1 MIEYSPDQQSAMH
14 ALKSGQNVFL
24 TGKAGTGKT
33 TILNRFIEWAIEN
46 KKNMIVCAST
56 GAAAQRITATKAC
69 TIHRAFGLKKEPIV
83 PPPKK
88 AKKEIA
94 AADIIIVDEISMCRI
109 DLFEHIAYAIQFANR
124 ENESRE
130 MRLAKKEKR
139 EPVFKTI
146 QLIVTGDFSQLEPVL
161 TSKDREVF
169 RMRYKTKLFAFESRM
184 WKEMNFAN
192 IELTTVHRTISDAEY
207 TDALNEI
214 RDGSDPF
221 GCVDWFNFNTAD
233 DPFTGPDSIIL
244 CGKNATAT
252 EKNATRLNQL
262 NGEEF
267 QSMAEITGDA
277 DMASTNAEYDLR
289 FKIGAKV
296 MMLTNGPGYYNGSF
310 GTIEGFYPNDDD
322 EAFDEGPRVK
332 IRLEDSGDVAY
343 VEKYKWD
350 VVQPVVKT
358 KKIRYKEVDPD
369 TGVEIE
375 KIREEEV
382 IETETVGSV
391 EQFPFKLAWA
401 ITIHKSQGMTLK
413 CGVNL
418 YPEFFANGQ
427 LYVALSRV
435 DRRDH
440 IYINGL
446 LDYKDLRT
454 SAKVRKFYGGI

>member
-1 MIEYSPDQQSAMH
+1 MIEYSPDQQSAMR

-69 TIHRAFGLKKEPIV
+69 TIHRAFGLKKEPIAL
-83 PPPKK
+83 PPKK

-109 DLFEHIAYAIQFANR
+109 DLFEHIAYAIQLANAENQNR
-124 ENESRE
+124 EQ
-130 MRLAKKEKR
+130 RLARKEKR
-139 EPVFKTI
+139 DPVFKAI
-146 QLIVTGDFSQLEPVL
+146 QLIVTGDFAQLEPVL
-161 TSKDREVF
+161 TVKDKRAF
-169 RMRYKTKLFAFESRM
+169 QARYKTKLFAFESRM
-184 WKEMNFAN
+184 WNAMNFAN
-192 IELTTVHRTISDAEY
+192 IELSTVHRTISDVEY
-207 TDALNEI
+207 TDALNEV

-233 DPFTGPDSIIL
+233 SPFTGPDSIIL
-244 CGKNATAT
+244 CGKNATAK
-252 EKNATRLNQL
+252 EKNDARLNQL
-262 NGEEF
+262 GGEEF

-296 MMLTNGPGYYNGSF
+296 MLLTNGPGYFNGSF

-332 IRLEDSGDVAY
+332 IRLEDSGDIVY

-350 VVQPVVKT
+350 VVQPVVK
-358 KKIRYKEVDPD
+358 KKTVKYKELDPE
-369 TGVEIE
+369 TGKEVE
-375 KIREEEV
+375 KVREEEV
-382 IETETVGSV
+382 IETESVGAV

-435 DRRDH
+435 DKRDH

>member
-161 TSKDREVF
+161 TSKDKEVF

-244 CGKNATAT
+244 CGKNATAA
-252 EKNATRLNQL
+252 EKNAARLNQL
-262 NGEEF
+262 SGEEF

-296 MMLTNGPGYYNGSF
+296 MMLTNGPGYFNGSF
-310 GTIEGFYPNDDD
+310 GTIEGYYPNDDFDD
-322 EAFDEGPRVK
+322 EDPRVV
-332 IRLEDSGDVAY
+332 IRLDDSGDIAY

>member
-1 MIEYSPDQQSAMH
+1 MIEYSPDQQSAMR

-56 GAAAQRITATKAC
+56 GAAAQRITSTKAC

-83 PPPKK
+83 LPPRK

-130 MRLAKKEKR
+130 VRLAKKEKR

-161 TSKDREVF
+161 TSKDKEVF
-169 RMRYKTKLFAFESRM
+169 RIRYKTKLFAFESRM

-244 CGKNATAT
+244 CGKNATAA
-252 EKNATRLNQL
+252 EKNAARLNQL
-262 NGEEF
+262 SGEEF
-267 QSMAEITGDA
+267 QSIAEITGDA

-289 FKIGAKV
+289 FKIGARI

-350 VVQPVVKT
+350 VVQPVVK
-358 KKIRYKEVDPD
+358 KKTVKYKELDPE
-369 TGVEIE
+369 TGKEVE
-375 KIREEEV
+375 KVREEEV
-382 IETETVGSV
+382 IETESVGAV

-435 DRRDH
+435 DKRDH

>member
-1 MIEYSPDQQSAMH
+1 MR

-69 TIHRAFGLKKEPIV
+69 TIHRAFGLKKEPIAL
-83 PPPKK
+83 PPKK

-109 DLFEHIAYAIQFANR
+109 DLFEHIAYAIQLANAENQNR
-124 ENESRE
+124 EQ
-130 MRLAKKEKR
+130 RLARKEKR
-139 EPVFKTI
+139 DPVFKAI
-146 QLIVTGDFSQLEPVL
+146 QLIVTGDFAQLEPVL
-161 TSKDREVF
+161 TVKDKRAF
-169 RMRYKTKLFAFESRM
+169 QARYKTKLFAFESRM
-184 WKEMNFAN
+184 WNAMNFAN
-192 IELTTVHRTISDAEY
+192 IELSTVHRTISDVEY
-207 TDALNEI
+207 TDALNEV

-233 DPFTGPDSIIL
+233 SPFTGPDSIIL
-244 CGKNATAT
+244 CGKNATAK
-252 EKNATRLNQL
+252 EKNDARLNQL
-262 NGEEF
+262 GGEEF

-296 MMLTNGPGYYNGSF
+296 MLLTNGPGYFNGSF

-332 IRLEDSGDVAY
+332 IRLEDSGDIVY

-350 VVQPVVKT
+350 VVQPVVK
-358 KKIRYKEVDPD
+358 KKTVKYKELDPE
-369 TGVEIE
+369 TGKEVE
-375 KIREEEV
+375 KVREEEV
-382 IETETVGSV
+382 IETESVGAV

-435 DRRDH
+435 DKRDH

>member
-1 MIEYSPDQQSAMH
+1 MIEYSADQQAALY
-14 ALKSGQNVFL
+14 ALKGGQNVFL

-33 TILNRFIEWAIEN
+33 TIINHFIDWALEN
-46 KKNMIVCAST
+46 DKNLIVCAST
-56 GAAAQRITATKAC
+56 GAAAQRITSTKAC

-83 PPPKK
+83 LPPKK

-109 DLFEHIAYAIQFANR
+109 DLFEHIAYAIQLANAENQNR
-124 ENESRE
+124 EQ
-130 MRLAKKEKR
+130 RLARKEKR
-139 EPVFKTI
+139 DPVFKTI
-146 QLIVTGDFSQLEPVL
+146 QLIVTGDFAQLEPVL
-161 TSKDREVF
+161 TDKDKRAF
-169 RMRYKTKLFAFESRM
+169 QARYKTKLFAFESRM
-184 WKEMNFAN
+184 WNAMNFAN
-192 IELTTVHRTISDAEY
+192 IELSTVHRTISDAEY
-207 TDALNEI
+207 TDALNEV

-233 DPFTGPDSIIL
+233 SPFTGPDSIIL
-244 CGKNATAT
+244 CGKNATAK
-252 EKNATRLNQL
+252 EKNDARLNQL
-262 NGEEF
+262 GGEEY
-267 QSMAEITGDA
+267 QCMAEITGDA

-289 FKIGAKV
+289 FKIGARI

-350 VVQPVVKT
+350 VVQPVVK
-358 KKIRYKEVDPD
+358 KKTVKYKELDPE
-369 TGVEIE
+369 TGKEVE
-375 KIREEEV
+375 KVREEEV
-382 IETETVGSV
+382 IETESVGAV

-435 DRRDH
+435 DKRDH

>member
-1 MIEYSPDQQSAMH
+1 MIEYSADQQAALY
-14 ALKSGQNVFL
+14 ALKGGQNVFL

-33 TILNRFIEWAIEN
+33 TIINHFIDWALEN
-46 KKNMIVCAST
+46 DKNLIVCAST
-56 GAAAQRITATKAC
+56 GAAAQRITSTKAC

-83 PPPKK
+83 LPPKK

-109 DLFEHIAYAIQFANR
+109 DLFEHIAYAIQLANAENQNR
-124 ENESRE
+124 EQ
-130 MRLAKKEKR
+130 RLARKEKR
-139 EPVFKTI
+139 DPVFKAI
-146 QLIVTGDFSQLEPVL
+146 QLIVTGDFAQLEPVL
-161 TSKDREVF
+161 TDKDKRAF
-169 RMRYKTKLFAFESRM
+169 QARYKTKLFAFESRM
-184 WKEMNFAN
+184 WNAMNFAN
-192 IELTTVHRTISDAEY
+192 IELSTVHRTISDAEY
-207 TDALNEI
+207 TDALNEV

-233 DPFTGPDSIIL
+233 SPFTGPDSIIL
-244 CGKNATAT
+244 CGKNATAK
-252 EKNATRLNQL
+252 EKNDARLNQL
-262 NGEEF
+262 GGEEY
-267 QSMAEITGDA
+267 QCMAEITGDA

-296 MMLTNGPGYYNGSF
+296 MMLTNGPGYFNGSF
-310 GTIEGFYPNDDD
+310 GTIERFYPNDDD
-322 EAFDEGPRVK
+322 EFDAGPRVV
-332 IRLEDSGDVAY
+332 IRLDDSGDTAC

-350 VVQPVVKT
+350 VVQPVVK
-358 KKIRYKEVDPD
+358 KKTVKYKELDPE
-369 TGVEIE
+369 TGKEVE
-375 KIREEEV
+375 KVLEEEV
-382 IETETVGSV
+382 IETESVGAV

>member
-1 MIEYSPDQQSAMH
+1 MIEYSADQQA
-14 ALKSGQNVFL
+14 ALYTLKGGQNVFL

-33 TILNRFIEWAIEN
+33 TIINHFIDWALEN
-46 KKNMIVCAST
+46 DKNLIVCAST
-56 GAAAQRITATKAC
+56 GAAAQRITSTKAC

-83 PPPKK
+83 LPPKK

-109 DLFEHIAYAIQFANR
+109 DLFEHIAYAIQLANAENQNR
-124 ENESRE
+124 EQ
-130 MRLAKKEKR
+130 RLARKEKR
-139 EPVFKTI
+139 DPVFKAI
-146 QLIVTGDFSQLEPVL
+146 QLIVTGDFAQLEPVL
-161 TSKDREVF
+161 TDKDKRAF
-169 RMRYKTKLFAFESRM
+169 QARYKTKLFAFESRM
-184 WKEMNFAN
+184 WNAMNFAN
-192 IELTTVHRTISDAEY
+192 IELSTVHRTISDAEY
-207 TDALNEI
+207 TDALNEV

-233 DPFTGPDSIIL
+233 SPFTGPDSIIL
-244 CGKNATAT
+244 CGKNATAK
-252 EKNATRLNQL
+252 EKNDARLNQL
-262 NGEEF
+262 GGEEY
-267 QSMAEITGDA
+267 QCMAEITGDA

-289 FKIGAKV
+289 FKIGARI

-350 VVQPVVKT
+350 VVQPVVK
-358 KKIRYKEVDPD
+358 KKTVKYKELDPE
-369 TGVEIE
+369 TGKEVE
-375 KIREEEV
+375 KVREEEV
-382 IETETVGSV
+382 IETESVGAV

-418 YPEFFANGQ
+418 CPEFFANGQ

-435 DRRDH
+435 DKRDH

>member
-1 MIEYSPDQQSAMH
+1 MIEYSPDQQSAMR

-83 PPPKK
+83 LPPKK

-109 DLFEHIAYAIQFANR
+109 DLFEHIAYAIQLANAENQNR
-124 ENESRE
+124 EQ
-130 MRLAKKEKR
+130 RLARKEKR
-139 EPVFKTI
+139 DPVFKAI
-146 QLIVTGDFSQLEPVL
+146 QLIVTGDFAQLEPVL
-161 TSKDREVF
+161 TDKDKRAF
-169 RMRYKTKLFAFESRM
+169 QARYKTKLFAFESRM
-184 WKEMNFAN
+184 WNAMNFAN
-192 IELTTVHRTISDAEY
+192 IELSTVHRTISDAEY
-207 TDALNEI
+207 TDALNEV

-233 DPFTGPDSIIL
+233 SPFTGPDSIIL
-244 CGKNATAT
+244 CGKNATAK
-252 EKNATRLNQL
+252 EKNDARLNQL
-262 NGEEF
+262 GGEEY
-267 QSMAEITGDA
+267 QCMAEITGDA

-289 FKIGAKV
+289 FKIGARI

-332 IRLEDSGDVAY
+332 IRLEDSGDIVY

-350 VVQPVVKT
+350 VVQPVVK
-358 KKIRYKEVDPD
+358 KKTVKYKELDPE
-369 TGVEIE
+369 TGKEVE
-375 KIREEEV
+375 KVREEEV
-382 IETETVGSV
+382 IETESVGAV

-435 DRRDH
+435 DKRDH

>member
-1 MIEYSPDQQSAMH
+1 MIEYSPDQQSAMR

-33 TILNRFIEWAIEN
+33 TILNRFIGWAIEN

-161 TSKDREVF
+161 TSKDREAF

-244 CGKNATAT
+244 CGKNATAA
-252 EKNATRLNQL
+252 EKNAARLNQL
-262 NGEEF
+262 SGEEF

-289 FKIGAKV
+289 FKIGARI

-332 IRLEDSGDVAY
+332 IRLEDSGDTAY

-350 VVQPVVKT
+350 VVQPVVK
-358 KKIRYKEVDPD
+358 KKTVKYKELDPE
-369 TGVEIE
+369 TGKEVEKVRE
-375 KIREEEV
+375 KEA
-382 IETETVGSV
+382 IETESVGAV

>member
-1 MIEYSPDQQSAMH
+1 MIEYSPDQQSAMR

-33 TILNRFIEWAIEN
+33 TILNRFIEWALEN
-46 KKNMIVCAST
+46 DKNLIVCAST
-56 GAAAQRITATKAC
+56 GAAAQRITSTKAC

-83 PPPKK
+83 LPPKK

-109 DLFEHIAYAIQFANR
+109 DLFEHIAYAIQLANAENQNR
-124 ENESRE
+124 EQ
-130 MRLAKKEKR
+130 RLARKEKR
-139 EPVFKTI
+139 DPVFKAI
-146 QLIVTGDFSQLEPVL
+146 QLIVTGDFAQLEPVL
-161 TSKDREVF
+161 TDKDKRAF
-169 RMRYKTKLFAFESRM
+169 QARYKTKLFAFESRM
-184 WKEMNFAN
+184 WNAMNFAN
-192 IELTTVHRTISDAEY
+192 IELSTVHRTISDAEY
-207 TDALNEI
+207 TDALNEA

-233 DPFTGPDSIIL
+233 SPFTGPDSIIL
-244 CGKNATAT
+244 CGKNATAK
-252 EKNATRLNQL
+252 EKNDARLNQL
-262 NGEEF
+262 GGEEY
-267 QSMAEITGDA
+267 QCMAEITGDA

-289 FKIGAKV
+289 FKIGARI

-350 VVQPVVKT
+350 VVQPVVK
-358 KKIRYKEVDPD
+358 KKTVKYKELDPE
-369 TGVEIE
+369 TGKEVE
-375 KIREEEV
+375 KVREEEV
-382 IETETVGSV
+382 IETESVGAV

-435 DRRDH
+435 DKRDH

>member
-130 MRLAKKEKR
+130 MRLARKEKR
-139 EPVFKTI
+139 EPAFKTN

-161 TSKDREVF
+161 TSKDKEVF

-244 CGKNATAT
+244 CGKNATAA
-252 EKNATRLNQL
+252 EKNAARLNQL
-262 NGEEF
+262 SGEEF

-296 MMLTNGPGYYNGSF
+296 MMLTNGPGYFNGSF
-310 GTIEGFYPNDDD
+310 GTIERFYPNDDD
-322 EAFDEGPRVK
+322 EFDVGPRVV
-332 IRLEDSGDVAY
+332 IRLDDSGDTVY

-358 KKIRYKEVDPD
+358 KKIRYKEVNQD

-375 KIREEEV
+375 KIREEEA

>member
-1 MIEYSPDQQSAMH
+1 MIEYSPDQQAAMR

-33 TILNRFIEWAIEN
+33 TILNHFIDWAVEN
-46 KKNMIVCAST
+46 NKNLIVCAST

-161 TSKDREVF
+161 TSKDKEVF
-169 RMRYKTKLFAFESRM
+169 RMRYKAKLFAFESRM

-244 CGKNATAT
+244 CGKNATAA
-252 EKNATRLNQL
+252 EKNAARLNQL
-262 NGEEF
+262 SGEEF
-267 QSMAEITGDA
+267 QSMAKITGDA

-289 FKIGAKV
+289 FKIGARI

-350 VVQPVVKT
+350 VVQPVVK
-358 KKIRYKEVDPD
+358 KKTVKYKELDPE
-369 TGVEIE
+369 TGKEVE
-375 KIREEEV
+375 KVREEEV
-382 IETETVGSV
+382 IETESVGAV

-435 DRRDH
+435 DKRDH

-446 LDYKDLRT
+446 LDYKDLRA

>member
-1 MIEYSPDQQSAMH
+1 
-14 ALKSGQNVFL
+14 
-24 TGKAGTGKT
+24 
-33 TILNRFIEWAIEN
+33 
-46 KKNMIVCAST
+46 
-56 GAAAQRITATKAC
+56 
-69 TIHRAFGLKKEPIV
+69 
-83 PPPKK
+83 
-88 AKKEIA
+88 
-94 AADIIIVDEISMCRI
+94 
-109 DLFEHIAYAIQFANR
+109 
-124 ENESRE
+124 
-130 MRLAKKEKR
+130 
-139 EPVFKTI
+139 
-146 QLIVTGDFSQLEPVL
+146 
-161 TSKDREVF
+161 
-169 RMRYKTKLFAFESRM
+169 MRYKTKLFAFESRM

-252 EKNATRLNQL
+252 EKNTARLSQL
-262 NGEEF
+262 GGEEF
-267 QSMAEITGDA
+267 QSVAEITGDA
-277 DMASTNAEYDLR
+277 DIASTNAEYDLR

-296 MMLTNGPGYYNGSF
+296 MMLTNGPGYFNGSF
-310 GTIEGFYPNDDD
+310 GTIEGYYPNDDD
-322 EAFDEGPRVK
+322 DFDGGPRIK
-332 IRLEDSGDVAY
+332 IRLDESGDTAY

>member
-130 MRLAKKEKR
+130 MRLARKEKR
-139 EPVFKTI
+139 DPVIKTI

-244 CGKNATAT
+244 CGKNATAA
-252 EKNATRLNQL
+252 EKNAARLNQL
-262 NGEEF
+262 SGEEF
-267 QSMAEITGDA
+267 QSMAEI
-277 DMASTNAEYDLR
+277 
-289 FKIGAKV
+289 
-296 MMLTNGPGYYNGSF
+296 
-310 GTIEGFYPNDDD
+310 
-322 EAFDEGPRVK
+322 
-332 IRLEDSGDVAY
+332 
-343 VEKYKWD
+343 
-350 VVQPVVKT
+350 
-358 KKIRYKEVDPD
+358 
-369 TGVEIE
+369 
-375 KIREEEV
+375 
-382 IETETVGSV
+382 
-391 EQFPFKLAWA
+391 
-401 ITIHKSQGMTLK
+401 
-413 CGVNL
+413 
-418 YPEFFANGQ
+418 
-427 LYVALSRV
+427 ALGR
-435 DRRDH
+435 
-440 IYINGL
+440 
-446 LDYKDLRT
+446 
-454 SAKVRKFYGGI
+454 

>member
-1 MIEYSPDQQSAMH
+1 MIEYSADQQA
-14 ALKSGQNVFL
+14 ALYTLKGGQNVFL

-33 TILNRFIEWAIEN
+33 TIINHFIDWALEN
-46 KKNMIVCAST
+46 EKNLIVCSST
-56 GAAAQRITATKAC
+56 GAAAQRITSTKAC

-83 PPPKK
+83 LPPKK

-109 DLFEHIAYAIQFANR
+109 DLFEHIAYAIQLANAENQNR
-124 ENESRE
+124 EQ
-130 MRLAKKEKR
+130 RLARKEKR
-139 EPVFKTI
+139 DPVFKAI
-146 QLIVTGDFSQLEPVL
+146 QLIVTGDFAQLEPVL
-161 TSKDREVF
+161 TDKDKRAF
-169 RMRYKTKLFAFESRM
+169 QARYKTKLFAFESRM
-184 WKEMNFAN
+184 WNAMNFAN
-192 IELTTVHRTISDAEY
+192 IELSTVHRTISDAEY
-207 TDALNEI
+207 TDALNEV

-233 DPFTGPDSIIL
+233 SPFTGPDSIIL
-244 CGKNATAT
+244 CGKNATAK
-252 EKNATRLNQL
+252 EKNDARLNQL
-262 NGEEF
+262 GGEEY
-267 QSMAEITGDA
+267 QCMAEITGDA

-289 FKIGAKV
+289 FKIGARI

-350 VVQPVVKT
+350 VVQPVVK
-358 KKIRYKEVDPD
+358 KKTVKYKELDPE
-369 TGVEIE
+369 TGKEVE
-375 KIREEEV
+375 KVREEEV
-382 IETETVGSV
+382 IETESVGAV

-418 YPEFFANGQ
+418 CPEFFANGQ

-435 DRRDH
+435 DKRDH

>member
-1 MIEYSPDQQSAMH
+1 MIEYSADQQSAMR

-139 EPVFKTI
+139 EPVIKTI

-161 TSKDREVF
+161 TSKDKEVF

-244 CGKNATAT
+244 CGKNATAA
-252 EKNATRLNQL
+252 EKNAARLNQL
-262 NGEEF
+262 SGEEF

-289 FKIGAKV
+289 FKIGARI

-350 VVQPVVKT
+350 VVQPVVK
-358 KKIRYKEVDPD
+358 KKTVKYKELDPE
-369 TGVEIE
+369 TGKEVE
-375 KIREEEV
+375 KVREEEV
-382 IETETVGSV
+382 IETESVGAV

>member
-1 MIEYSPDQQSAMH
+1 MIEYSPDQQSAMR

-83 PPPKK
+83 SPPRK

-109 DLFEHIAYAIQFANR
+109 DLFEHIAYAIQLANAENQNR
-124 ENESRE
+124 EQ
-130 MRLAKKEKR
+130 RLARKEKR
-139 EPVFKTI
+139 DPVFKTI
-146 QLIVTGDFSQLEPVL
+146 QLIVTGDFAQLEPVL
-161 TSKDREVF
+161 TDKDKRAF
-169 RMRYKTKLFAFESRM
+169 RARYKTKLFAFESRM
-184 WKEMNFAN
+184 WNAMNFAN
-192 IELTTVHRTISDAEY
+192 IELSTVHRTISDAEY
-207 TDALNEI
+207 TDALNEV

-233 DPFTGPDSIIL
+233 SPFTGPGSIIL
-244 CGKNATAT
+244 CGKNATAK
-252 EKNATRLNQL
+252 EKNDARLNQL
-262 NGEEF
+262 GGEEF

-289 FKIGAKV
+289 FKIGARI

-440 IYINGL
+440 IYINDL

>member
-1 MIEYSPDQQSAMH
+1 
-14 ALKSGQNVFL
+14 
-24 TGKAGTGKT
+24 
-33 TILNRFIEWAIEN
+33 
-46 KKNMIVCAST
+46 
-56 GAAAQRITATKAC
+56 
-69 TIHRAFGLKKEPIV
+69 
-83 PPPKK
+83 
-88 AKKEIA
+88 
-94 AADIIIVDEISMCRI
+94 
-109 DLFEHIAYAIQFANR
+109 
-124 ENESRE
+124 
-130 MRLAKKEKR
+130 
-139 EPVFKTI
+139 
-146 QLIVTGDFSQLEPVL
+146 
-161 TSKDREVF
+161 
-169 RMRYKTKLFAFESRM
+169 
-184 WKEMNFAN
+184 
-192 IELTTVHRTISDAEY
+192 
-207 TDALNEI
+207 
-214 RDGSDPF
+214 
-221 GCVDWFNFNTAD
+221 
-233 DPFTGPDSIIL
+233 
-244 CGKNATAT
+244 
-252 EKNATRLNQL
+252 
-262 NGEEF
+262 
-267 QSMAEITGDA
+267 
-277 DMASTNAEYDLR
+277 
-289 FKIGAKV
+289 